1 MSATVTGTATGI
13 SVGTVVLVGGAILVG
28 GAVIYYLS
36 QTNKEKRTKKYK
48 KLVSDEHR
56 YESRKDII
64 LTAIKE
70 KDWETLE
77 DMLDSSTRD
86 FPDLIKMIEKALK
99 DR

>member
-1 MSATVTGTATGI
+1 MPTVESAGAGI
-13 SVGTVVLVGGAILVG
+13 SAGSVVLIVGAAILIG
-28 GAVIYYLS
+28 GLIYYS
-36 QTNKEKRTKKYK
+36 SANKKSKKHK
-48 KLVSDEHR
+48 KLVSDEDR

-64 LTAIKE
+64 LTAIAE
-70 KDWETLE
+70 KDWQTLE

>member
-1 MSATVTGTATGI
+1 MSATVASTATGI
-13 SVGTVVLVGGAILVG
+13 SLGTMVLVGGAVLIG
-28 GAVIYYLS
+28 GAAIYYLS
-36 QTNKEKRTKKYK
+36 QTNKESEPKKYK

-77 DMLDSSTRD
+77 DMLDSSTKD
-86 FPDLIKMIEKALK
+86 FPDLIDIIKKALK